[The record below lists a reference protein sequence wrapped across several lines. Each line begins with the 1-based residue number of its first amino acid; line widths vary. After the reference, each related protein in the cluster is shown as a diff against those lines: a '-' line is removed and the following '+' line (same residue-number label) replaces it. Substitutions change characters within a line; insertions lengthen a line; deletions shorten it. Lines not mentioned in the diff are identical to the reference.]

1 MTLSTHLKLVPTTTG
16 HDVICS
22 VKHPV
27 DTSSKYSL
35 WYISTVTFLV
45 NNEVAAAFQLGPHV
59 SPDPIIGT
67 HITGLSFGDR
77 VSIEWI
83 DTHAGRGQAEVFVQ

>member
-1 MTLSTHLKLVPTTTG
+1 MTLSTRLKLVPTANG

-27 DTSSKYSL
+27 DTSSPYAM
-35 WYISTVTFLV
+35 WYISTMTFYV
-45 NNEVAAAFQLGPHV
+45 NEEVAAEFKLGPYV
-59 SPDPIIGT
+59 SADPIIGT
-67 HITGLSFGDR
+67 HLTGLKFGDR

-83 DTHAGRGQAEVFVQ
+83 DTQAGRGEAEVIVP

>member
-1 MTLSTHLKLVPTTTG
+1 MTLSTRLTLVPTANG

-27 DTSSKYSL
+27 DTSSPYSM
-35 WYISTVTFLV
+35 WYISAVSFYV
-45 NNEVAAAFQLGPHV
+45 NDAVAAEFSLGPHV

-67 HITGLSFGDR
+67 HISGLKFGDR
-77 VSIEWI
+77 VTVKWI
-83 DTHAGRGQAEVFVQ
+83 DTQAGRGDAEVFVQ